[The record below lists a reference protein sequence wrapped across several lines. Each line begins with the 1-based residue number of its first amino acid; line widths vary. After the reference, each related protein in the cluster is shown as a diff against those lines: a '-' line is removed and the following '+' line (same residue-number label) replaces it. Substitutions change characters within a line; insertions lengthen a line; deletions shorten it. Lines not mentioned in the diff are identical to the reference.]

1 VRRVLLLSLALL
13 LCSYVYCQES
23 VSDYLDDGKYSSSK
37 GALKINAFALAS
49 GDLSLTYELILGK
62 VFSIEASAGVL
73 LPYGM
78 ESVFAGLTWAEDWT
92 FSRDGGYSLRLAT
105 SYKLNGMGGEG
116 WNYGFDI
123 LYRNSRN
130 YRDSGIDRKE
140 TNLMAYSGYELPYMG
155 RLTMEVG
162 GSFGLVLFNDEFENE
177 NSDNFDFDADSDFTI
192 LLSFKIGY
200 LL

>member
-1 VRRVLLLSLALL
+1 MRRILILCLSLF
-13 LCSYVYCQES
+13 LCHFAQSQES
-23 VSDYLDDGKYSSSK
+23 VSDYLDDGKYSSST

-49 GDLSLTYELILGK
+49 GDLSLTYEQFIGK

-73 LPYGM
+73 LPYGV
-78 ESVFAGLTWAEDWT
+78 ESVFAGFTWAEDWT
-92 FSRDGGYSLRLAT
+92 FSRDGGYSLRLKT
-105 SYKLNGMGGEG
+105 LYKLNGMGGEG

-162 GSFGLVLFNDEFENE
+162 GSFGLVFFNDEFENE
-177 NSDNFDFDADSDFTI
+177 NSASFDFDADSDFTI